1 MTTTVT
7 IDVGRQ
13 FSRFPVGRYIGDGES
28 NGQKFRE
35 EVLLPALTR
44 ADKLRIELDA
54 ALGYGSSFLEEAFG
68 GAIRA
73 GISKSELLWKVEL
86 ITGDESLKLEI
97 LQYIE
102 DAARGP

>member
-13 FSRFPVGRYIGDGES
+13 FSRFPVGRYLGDGES

-35 EVLLPALTR
+35 DVLTPALAR
-44 ADKLRIELDA
+44 YDKAIIELDS

-68 GAIRA
+68 GLVRA
-73 GISKSELLWKVEL
+73 GRSKEEIFRRVEFVSA
-86 ITGDESLKLEI
+86 DDSLKMEI
-97 LQYIE
+97 RQYIE
-102 DAARGP
+102 DAARDA